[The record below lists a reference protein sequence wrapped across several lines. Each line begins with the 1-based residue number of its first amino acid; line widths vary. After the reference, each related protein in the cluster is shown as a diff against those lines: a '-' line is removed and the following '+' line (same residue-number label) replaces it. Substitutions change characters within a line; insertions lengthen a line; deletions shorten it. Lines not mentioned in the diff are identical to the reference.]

1 MKNKQN
7 TIATQVESNFKED
20 LKKLFHPKFSG
31 DYERFINEKDYN
43 QILVSLNEMRKCGD
57 FLISSIVFKVNQKHY
72 EIDFSL
78 KNDVEAKTIIS
89 KTLITNYVL

>member
-1 MKNKQN
+1 M
-7 TIATQVESNFKED
+7 ESNFKEE

-43 QILVSLNEMRKCGD
+43 LILVSLNKMKESGNY
-57 FLISSIVFKVNQKHY
+57 LISSIVFNVNQKHY

-78 KNDVEAKTIIS
+78 KNDVEAKTKIS
-89 KTLITNYVL
+89 KTLITNYL